1 MTMLTSKNLVA
12 FAVIAIA
19 SLGFLYVGC
28 SREEGAREASGEAAG
43 EESAVTIERMADA
56 EYVAGL
62 NAHNDVRRE
71 LLKTRQSLVGRME
84 AMIAD
89 AKARIGTDDEAVLK
103 VELEKDPEW
112 NSLYNRVVDID
123 KAVEDNR
130 VRASAF
136 IRNRILA
143 DQAKE
148 SAAQ

>member
-1 MTMLTSKNLVA
+1 MLTSKNLVA

-19 SLGFLYVGC
+19 SVAVLCGGC
-28 SREEGAREASGEAAG
+28 SRDEEPREASGAAAG
-43 EESAVTIERMADA
+43 EASAVTIERMADA

-62 NAHNDVRRE
+62 SAHDNVRRE
-71 LLKTRQSLVGRME
+71 LLKTRQSLVGRMQ

-130 VRASAF
+130 ARASAF
-136 IRNRILA
+136 IRNRIFA
-143 DQAKE
+143 DQEKE
-148 SAAQ
+148 SAAK

>member
-12 FAVIAIA
+12 FAAIAIA
-19 SLGFLYVGC
+19 FFVVLCGGC
-28 SREEGAREASGEAAG
+28 SRDEEPREVSNADAG
-43 EESAVTIERMADA
+43 EEQAVTIERMEDP

-62 NAHNDVRRE
+62 NAHNDVRKE
-71 LLKTRQSLVGRME
+71 LLKTRRSLVGRME

-89 AKARIGTDDEAVLK
+89 AKARLGTDDEAVLK

-130 VRASAF
+130 LRASAF

-143 DQAKE
+143 DQEKE
-148 SAAQ
+148 SDAK